1 MAITKKDILE
11 IMLRHTPYNTNIR
24 VLEGLLTELESSSSL
39 DTSDATAAAADILK
53 DKTAYVNGQKVTGTI
68 TSVNAQT
75 ITPTTT
81 DQTVNGNVFLAGAI
95 TVAGDANLLAENIK
109 SGVTIFGVTGTYT
122 GEEEA

>member
-1 MAITKKDILE
+1 MAITKKDILDYV
-11 IMLRHTPYNTNIR
+11 RHTPYNTNIR
-24 VLEGLLTELESSSSL
+24 VLEGLLTELESGNSL

-75 ITPTTT
+75 ITPITT
-81 DQTVNGNVFLAGAI
+81 DQTVNGNVFLTGAI

>member
-1 MAITKKDILE
+1 MAITKKDILDYV
-11 IMLRHTPYNTNIR
+11 RHTPYNTNIR
-24 VLEGLLTELESSSSL
+24 VLEGLLTELESGSSL

-68 TSVNAQT
+68 TSTNAQT

-81 DQTVNGNVFLAGAI
+81 DQTVNGNTFLAGAI

-122 GEEEA
+122 GKEEA

>member
-1 MAITKKDILE
+1 MAITKKDILDYV
-11 IMLRHTPYNTNIR
+11 RHTPYNTNIR
-24 VLEGLLTELESSSSL
+24 VLEGLLTELESGSSL

-68 TSVNAQT
+68 TSVNAQI

-95 TVAGDANLLAENIK
+95 TVAGDTNLLAENIK
-109 SGVTIFGVTGTYT
+109 SGVTIFGVTGIYT

>member
-1 MAITKKDILE
+1 MAITKKDILDYV
-11 IMLRHTPYNTNIR
+11 RHTPYNTNIR
-24 VLEGLLTELESSSSL
+24 VLEGLLTELESGSSL

-68 TSVNAQT
+68 TSINAQT

-81 DQTVNGNVFLAGAI
+81 NQTVNGNVFLAGAI

-122 GEEEA
+122 GEEEV

>member
-1 MAITKKDILE
+1 MAITKKDILDYV
-11 IMLRHTPYNTNIR
+11 RHTPYNTNIR
-24 VLEGLLTELESSSSL
+24 VLEGLLTELESGSSL

-122 GEEEA
+122 GKEEA

>member
-1 MAITKKDILE
+1 MAITKKDILDYV
-11 IMLRHTPYNTNIR
+11 RHTPYNTNIR
-24 VLEGLLTELESSSSL
+24 VLEGLLTELESGSSL

-81 DQTVNGNVFLAGAI
+81 DQTVNGNVFLTGAI

-122 GEEEA
+122 GKEEA

>member
-1 MAITKKDILE
+1 MAITKKDILDYV
-11 IMLRHTPYNTNIR
+11 RHTPYNTNIR
-24 VLEGLLTELESSSSL
+24 VLEGLLTELESGSSL

-53 DKTAYVNGQKVTGTI
+53 DKTAYINGQKVTGTI
-68 TSVNAQT
+68 TSINAQT

>member
-1 MAITKKDILE
+1 MAITKKDILDYV
-11 IMLRHTPYNTNIR
+11 RHTPYNTNIR
-24 VLEGLLTELESSSSL
+24 VLEGLLTELESGSSL

-81 DQTVNGNVFLAGAI
+81 DQTVNGNTFLAGAI

>member
-1 MAITKKDILE
+1 MAITKKDILDYV
-11 IMLRHTPYNTNIR
+11 RHTPYNTNIR

-75 ITPTTT
+75 ITPITT
-81 DQTVNGNVFLAGAI
+81 DQTVNGNVFLTGAI

>member
-1 MAITKKDILE
+1 MAITKKDILDYV
-11 IMLRHTPYNTNIR
+11 RHTPYNTNIR
-24 VLEGLLTELESSSSL
+24 VLEGLLTELESGSSL

-53 DKTAYVNGQKVTGTI
+53 DKTAYVNGQKITGTI

-75 ITPTTT
+75 ITPTIT

-95 TVAGDANLLAENIK
+95 AVAGDANLLAENIK

>member
-1 MAITKKDILE
+1 MAITKKDILDYV
-11 IMLRHTPYNTNIR
+11 RHTPYNTNIR
-24 VLEGLLTELESSSSL
+24 VLEGLLTELESGSSL

-81 DQTVNGNVFLAGAI
+81 DQTVNGNVFLVGAI

-109 SGVTIFGVTGTYT
+109 SGVTIFGVTGTYA

>member
-1 MAITKKDILE
+1 MAITKKDILDYV
-11 IMLRHTPYNTNIR
+11 RHTPYNTNIR

>member
-1 MAITKKDILE
+1 MAITKKDILDYV
-11 IMLRHTPYNTNIR
+11 RHTPYNTNIR
-24 VLEGLLTELESSSSL
+24 VLEGLLTELESGSSL

-81 DQTVNGNVFLAGAI
+81 DQTVNGNVFLTGAI

-122 GEEEA
+122 GEEGA

>member
-1 MAITKKDILE
+1 MAITKKDILDYV
-11 IMLRHTPYNTNIR
+11 RHTPYNTNIR
-24 VLEGLLTELESSSSL
+24 VLEGLLTELESGSSL

-68 TSVNAQT
+68 TSINAQT

-81 DQTVNGNVFLAGAI
+81 NQTVNGNVFLAGAI
-95 TVAGDANLLAENIK
+95 TIAGDANLLAENIK

>member
-1 MAITKKDILE
+1 MAITKKDILDYV
-11 IMLRHTPYNTNIR
+11 RHTPYNTNIR
-24 VLEGLLTELESSSSL
+24 VLEGLLTELESGNSL

-81 DQTVNGNVFLAGAI
+81 DQTVNGNVFLTGAI

-122 GEEEA
+122 GKEEA

>member
-1 MAITKKDILE
+1 MAITKKDILDYV
-11 IMLRHTPYNTNIR
+11 RHTPYNTNIR

-81 DQTVNGNVFLAGAI
+81 DQTVNGNVFLTGAI

-122 GEEEA
+122 GGEEA

>member
-1 MAITKKDILE
+1 MAITKKDILDYV
-11 IMLRHTPYNTNIR
+11 RHTPYNTNIR
-24 VLEGLLTELESSSSL
+24 VLEGLLNELESSSSL
-39 DTSDATAAAADILK
+39 DTSDATAAAADILEG
-53 DKTAYVNGQKVTGTI
+53 KTAYINGQKVTGTI
-68 TSVNAQT
+68 TSTNAQT

-81 DQTVNGNVFLAGAI
+81 AQTVNGNTFLAGAI

>member
-1 MAITKKDILE
+1 MAITKKDILDYV
-11 IMLRHTPYNTNIR
+11 RHTPYNTNIR
-24 VLEGLLTELESSSSL
+24 VLEGLLTELESGNSL

-81 DQTVNGNVFLAGAI
+81 DQTVNGNVFLTGAI

>member
-1 MAITKKDILE
+1 MAITKKDILDYV
-11 IMLRHTPYNTNIR
+11 RHTPYNTNIR
-24 VLEGLLTELESSSSL
+24 VLEGLLTELESDSSL
-39 DTSDATAAAADILK
+39 DTSDATAAATDILK

>member
-1 MAITKKDILE
+1 MAITKKDILDYV
-11 IMLRHTPYNTNIR
+11 RHTPYNTNIR
-24 VLEGLLTELESSSSL
+24 VLEGLLTELESGSSL
-39 DTSDATAAAADILK
+39 DTSDATATAADILK

>member
-1 MAITKKDILE
+1 MAITKKDILDYV
-11 IMLRHTPYNTNIR
+11 RHTPYNTNIR
-24 VLEGLLTELESSSSL
+24 VLEGLLTELESGSSL

-68 TSVNAQT
+68 TSINAQT

-81 DQTVNGNVFLAGAI
+81 DQTVNGNVFLVGAI

-122 GEEEA
+122 GKEEA

>member
-1 MAITKKDILE
+1 MAITKKDILDYV
-11 IMLRHTPYNTNIR
+11 RHTPYNTNIR
-24 VLEGLLTELESSSSL
+24 VLEGLLTELESGSSL

-53 DKTAYVNGQKVTGTI
+53 DKTAYVNGQKVIGTI

-81 DQTVNGNVFLAGAI
+81 DQTVNGNVFLVGAI

>member
-1 MAITKKDILE
+1 MAITKKDILDYV
-11 IMLRHTPYNTNIR
+11 RHTPYNTNIR
-24 VLEGLLTELESSSSL
+24 VLEGLLTELESGSSL
-39 DTSDATAAAADILK
+39 DTSDATATAADILK
-53 DKTAYVNGQKVTGTI
+53 DKTAYINGQKVTGTI

-81 DQTVNGNVFLAGAI
+81 DQTVNSNVFLAGAI

>member
-1 MAITKKDILE
+1 MAITKKDILDYV
-11 IMLRHTPYNTNIR
+11 RHTPYNTNIR
-24 VLEGLLTELESSSSL
+24 VLEGLLTELESGSSL

-68 TSVNAQT
+68 TSTNAQT

-81 DQTVNGNVFLAGAI
+81 NQTVNGNTFLAGAI
-95 TVAGDANLLAENIK
+95 TVVGDANLLAENIK

-122 GEEEA
+122 GKEEA

>member
-1 MAITKKDILE
+1 MAITKKDILDYV
-11 IMLRHTPYNTNIR
+11 RHTPYNTNIR
-24 VLEGLLTELESSSSL
+24 VLEGLLTELESGSSL

-81 DQTVNGNVFLAGAI
+81 DQTVNGNVFLVGAI
-95 TVAGDANLLAENIK
+95 TVVGDANLLAENIK

>member
-1 MAITKKDILE
+1 MAITKKDILDYV
-11 IMLRHTPYNTNIR
+11 RHTPYNTNIR
-24 VLEGLLTELESSSSL
+24 VLEGLLTELESGNSL

-75 ITPTTT
+75 IIPTTT

>member
-1 MAITKKDILE
+1 MAITKKDILDYV
-11 IMLRHTPYNTNIR
+11 RHTPYNTNIR
-24 VLEGLLTELESSSSL
+24 VLEGLLTELESGSSL
-39 DTSDATAAAADILK
+39 NTSDATAAAADILK

-95 TVAGDANLLAENIK
+95 TVTGDANLLAENIK

>member
-1 MAITKKDILE
+1 MAITKKDILDYV
-11 IMLRHTPYNTNIR
+11 RHTPYNTNIR
-24 VLEGLLTELESSSSL
+24 VLEGLLTELESGSSL
-39 DTSDATAAAADILK
+39 DTSDATAAAGVILK
-53 DKTAYVNGQKVTGTI
+53 DKTAYINGQKVTGTI
-68 TSVNAQT
+68 TSINAQT

>member
-1 MAITKKDILE
+1 MAITKKDILDYV
-11 IMLRHTPYNTNIR
+11 RHTPYNTNIR
-24 VLEGLLTELESSSSL
+24 VLEGLLTELESGSSL

-68 TSVNAQT
+68 ISTNAQT
-75 ITPTTT
+75 IIPTTA
-81 DQTVNGNVFLAGAI
+81 DQTVNGNTFLAGAI

-122 GEEEA
+122 GKEEA

>member
-1 MAITKKDILE
+1 MAITKKDILDYV
-11 IMLRHTPYNTNIR
+11 RHTPYNTNIR
-24 VLEGLLTELESSSSL
+24 VLEGLLTELESGSSL

-81 DQTVNGNVFLAGAI
+81 DQTVNGNVFLTGAI
-95 TVAGDANLLAENIK
+95 TIAGDANLLAENIK

>member
-1 MAITKKDILE
+1 MAITKKDILDYV
-11 IMLRHTPYNTNIR
+11 RHTPYNTNIR
-24 VLEGLLTELESSSSL
+24 VLEGLLTELESGSSL
-39 DTSDATAAAADILK
+39 DISDATAAAADILK

-81 DQTVNGNVFLAGAI
+81 DQTVNGNVFLTGAI

-109 SGVTIFGVTGTYT
+109 SGVIIFGVTGTYT

>member
-1 MAITKKDILE
+1 MAITKKDILDYV
-11 IMLRHTPYNTNIR
+11 RHTPYNTNIR
-24 VLEGLLTELESSSSL
+24 VLEGLLTELESGSLL

>member
-1 MAITKKDILE
+1 MAITKKDILDYV
-11 IMLRHTPYNTNIR
+11 RHTLYNTNIR
-24 VLEGLLTELESSSSL
+24 VLEGLLTELESGSSL

>member
-1 MAITKKDILE
+1 MAITKKDILDYV
-11 IMLRHTPYNTNIR
+11 RHTPYNTNIR
-24 VLEGLLTELESSSSL
+24 VLEGLLTELESGNSL

-81 DQTVNGNVFLAGAI
+81 DQTVNGNVFLVGAI

>member
-1 MAITKKDILE
+1 MAIIKKDILDYV
-11 IMLRHTPYNTNIR
+11 RHTPYNTNIR
-24 VLEGLLTELESSSSL
+24 VLEGLLTELESGSSL

-53 DKTAYVNGQKVTGTI
+53 DKTAYVNGQKITGTI

-75 ITPTTT
+75 ITPTIT
-81 DQTVNGNVFLAGAI
+81 DQTVNSNVFLAGAI